1 MPGVSR
7 PLEGP
12 AKGPREVMI
21 MRKEMQE
28 TRNPEVNQ
36 VEKME
41 NRRTVTPA
49 ADIFENARE
58 IWMLVDMPGV
68 GEKDVE
74 VHFEKQT
81 LRIAGKVEAPN
92 KDWRRT
98 LREYS
103 PTDFERSFKLP
114 AGLDVGRFSAD
125 FDNGVLTLHL
135 PKSAE
140 HQPQKIAINTKK

>member
-1 MPGVSR
+1 
-7 PLEGP
+7 
-12 AKGPREVMI
+12 
-21 MRKEMQE
+21 
-28 TRNPEVNQ
+28 
-36 VEKME
+36 
-41 NRRTVTPA
+41 PA
-49 ADIFENARE
+49 ADIFENPRE

-74 VHFEKQT
+74 VHFEKQAI
-81 LRIAGKVEAPN
+81 RIVGKIEPPD
-92 KDWRRT
+92 KGWRRT

-114 AGLDVGRFSAD
+114 SGLDIAKFTAE

-140 HQPQKIAINTKK
+140 HQPHKVAINAKK

>member
-1 MPGVSR
+1 
-7 PLEGP
+7 
-12 AKGPREVMI
+12 
-21 MRKEMQE
+21 MRNQMQE
-28 TRNPEVNQ
+28 NKNPEVNQ

-41 NRRTVTPA
+41 NRRTVIPA
-49 ADIFENARE
+49 ADIFENPRE

-68 GEKDVE
+68 AEKDVE
-74 VHFEKQT
+74 VHFEKQAI
-81 LRIAGKVEAPN
+81 RIAGKIVPPD

-114 AGLDVGRFSAD
+114 SGLDVAKFTAE

-140 HQPQKIAINTKK
+140 HQPHKVAINTKK